1 MDRTK
6 ESGEEGE
13 IHSGGGRQLP
23 EHETRAYLRKVPKAS
38 PTWSHVLRFTASSS
52 WSHAVPSDVVQENAL
67 KVAVSFAMRAATGL
81 AVGARYCCWVSD
93 GLVCRTETLQINNEQ
108 KALPDKGFN

>member
-1 MDRTK
+1 MDRTE

-38 PTWSHVLRFTASSS
+38 PTWSH
-52 WSHAVPSDVVQENAL
+52 AVPPDAVQEDAP
-67 KVAVSFAMRAATGL
+67 KAAESFAMRAATGL
-81 AVGARYCCWVSD
+81 VVGARYCCWVSD